1 LVKIVR
7 AGGKTSSEQWKAA
20 LIGERG
26 NLQGRKHDTNK
37 TKLRQVLDSSSGL
50 GGRPRGL
57 LPGLGGLLALALAA
71 RVLASLLLL
80 PRILPILI
88 GLLQCGQLWVVVKLP
103 ALLHGRLLYQLNLAR
118 IS

>member
-1 LVKIVR
+1 
-7 AGGKTSSEQWKAA
+7 
-20 LIGERG
+20 
-26 NLQGRKHDTNK
+26 
-37 TKLRQVLDSSSGL
+37 
-50 GGRPRGL
+50 
-57 LPGLGGLLALALAA
+57 
-71 RVLASLLLL
+71 LL